1 MRLNFSI
8 LTFNLVHSE
17 NIIILSNTLLREY
30 MTLTF
35 FCKRGRH
42 GQCPGKWPMDDRGG
56 DDHDCSFDIK
66 MTKCICDCHSNKS

>member
-8 LTFNLVHSE
+8 STFDSVHSE
-17 NIIILSNTLLREY
+17 NIKILISPFLERH

-42 GQCPGKWPMDDRGG
+42 GECPGEWPVDDRGRH
-56 DDHDCSFDIK
+56 DHDCSFDIK
-66 MTKCICDCHSNKS
+66 MTKCICNCHSVAS